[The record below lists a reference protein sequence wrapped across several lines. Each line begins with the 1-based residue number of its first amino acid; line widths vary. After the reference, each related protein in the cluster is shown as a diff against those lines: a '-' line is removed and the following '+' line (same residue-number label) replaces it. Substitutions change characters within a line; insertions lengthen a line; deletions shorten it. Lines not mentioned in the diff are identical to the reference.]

1 MISNVDLINAFINGQ
16 TAQNGSMR
24 TDGAKLFSYA
34 TCIAQK
40 TKDGVLF
47 NVCKYSRTTSRQQT
61 NTRQALENGKHH
73 FIEVGKECHICR
85 GTSDL
90 TRYKKAA

>member
-1 MISNVDLINAFINGQ
+1 MISNANLIKAFINGQ
-16 TAQNGSMR
+16 TVQNGSMR

-40 TKDGVLF
+40 TSDGILL
-47 NVCKYSRTTSRQQT
+47 NTCKYSTTTSKQQT
-61 NTRQALENGKHH
+61 YTRRALENGKCN
-73 FIEVGKECHICR
+73 FIEVGEDCHICR